1 MISVEEALNRILAR
15 IPVLGLEKVDII
27 SSLGRV
33 IGEDI
38 IAPRDI
44 PPLDNSAMDGYAV
57 RSTDIKEASRD
68 NPVFLNVIEDLPA
81 GALPTRKVA
90 KGQAIRIMTG
100 APIPEGADTVVM
112 VEDTERAGK
121 QVRVFHGLP
130 VGENIRGAGEDVKKG
145 DRVISKGAIIRAA
158 EVGMLASVS
167 RASVYVH
174 QRPVVAIL
182 CTGDELVDVGEGV
195 AAHKIV
201 SSNSYTLSA
210 QVMECGALPLQLGIA
225 KDKSDE
231 IETKLRQGL
240 RADVILS
247 SAGVSVG
254 DYDLVKDVLGEIGFQ
269 MEFWGVAM
277 RPGQPLAFG
286 TIMGKPAFGLPG
298 NPVSSMVCFEQ
309 FVRPSLLKMMGHRH
323 LFRPVVEAVLK
334 EDITK
339 KPGRRHF
346 MRARLSMEEDRY
358 AVTTT
363 GPQGSGILNSMV
375 EANGLLIVPEETT
388 EMKAGEKVRVQILD
402 RSFESAGLGNC
413 KGIETRALKDW
424 ENEL

>member
-1 MISVEEALNRILAR
+1 MISVEEALNRILTR

-38 IAPRDI
+38 LAPRDI

-57 RSTDIKEASRD
+57 RSADIKGASRE
-68 NPVFLNVIEDLPA
+68 NPISLMVIEELPA
-81 GALPTRKVA
+81 GALPQRAPT
-90 KGQAIRIMTG
+90 KGEAVRIMTG
-100 APIPEGADTVVM
+100 APIPPGADTVVM
-112 VEDTERAGK
+112 VEDTEKAGQ
-121 QVRVFHGLP
+121 QVRVFQGVP
-130 VGENIRGAGEDVKKG
+130 PGENMRRAGEDVKKG
-145 DRVISKGAIIRAA
+145 DRVISKGSVIRAA
-158 EVGMLASVS
+158 EVGMLASVG

-182 CTGDELVDVGEGV
+182 CTGDELVDVDEGI
-195 AAHKIV
+195 ADHKIV

-225 KDKSDE
+225 KDTPEE
-231 IETKLRQGL
+231 IEEKLRQGL
-240 RADVILS
+240 RADLILS

-254 DYDLVKDVLGEIGFQ
+254 DYDLVKDVLGGIGFQ

-286 TIMGKPAFGLPG
+286 TIRKKPTFGLPG
-298 NPVSSMVCFEQ
+298 NPVSSMVSFEQ
-309 FVRPSLLKMMGHRH
+309 FVRPSLLKMMGHKN
-323 LFRPVVEAVLK
+323 LFRPVVKAILK
-334 EDITK
+334 ENIIK

-346 MRARLSMEEDRY
+346 MRARVSLEEDRY
-358 AVTTT
+358 VVTTT

-375 EANGLLIVPEETT
+375 EANSLLIVPEEET
-388 EMKAGEKVRVQILD
+388 EIKAGEKVQVLILD
-402 RSFESAGLGNC
+402 RGFESAGVE
-413 KGIETRALKDW
+413 IT
-424 ENEL
+424 